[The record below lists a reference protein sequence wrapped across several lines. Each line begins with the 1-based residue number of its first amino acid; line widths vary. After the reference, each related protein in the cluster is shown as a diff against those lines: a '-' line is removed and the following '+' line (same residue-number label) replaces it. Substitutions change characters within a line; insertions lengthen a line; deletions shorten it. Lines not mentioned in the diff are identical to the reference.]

1 MNKTTKIAMQI
12 FADYTRHYNYDR
24 KLRESFIQN
33 VIGGYGREIYLG
45 FTHNKQ
51 NSYLAE
57 VHKVYDNGIIVV
69 VNPYRG
75 MDKIVT
81 TKIARPGQLKAVY
94 ELPYYL
100 GIDKR
105 TKQVITKEIH
115 KSIPSDVM
123 KKAIFYSKQGWNNDD
138 ELPPIDEWS
147 NWRQK
152 VSKL

>member
-1 MNKTTKIAMQI
+1 
-12 FADYTRHYNYDR
+12 
-24 KLRESFIQN
+24 
-33 VIGGYGREIYLG
+33 
-45 FTHNKQ
+45 
-51 NSYLAE
+51 
-57 VHKVYDNGIIVV
+57 
-69 VNPYRG
+69 

-94 ELPYYL
+94 ELPYYI

-105 TKQVITKEIH
+105 TKQVITKDIH
-115 KSIPSDVM
+115 KSIPNDVM